1 MKLIHV
7 LPVFAI
13 AAVYA
18 AMGPCLSQATP
29 APASTA
35 PAPAPV
41 PTPWP
46 HEKSDL
52 TPDQSAIWG
61 RLDNGFR
68 YVILPNKFPV
78 KERASMRLYVDA
90 GSLMEEDDQ
99 QGMAHFLEHM
109 AFNGTKNFPA
119 GTMVETFQ
127 RMGMAFGADTNAHT
141 SFKETVYKLELP
153 KVDEAMLTDGLRLF
167 RDDLDG
173 MLLSAEEVDRE
184 RGIILSE
191 KLARDSVESRIMEEG
206 YKFALPES
214 TIPFRMPI
222 GIEETIKKM
231 PRERFVDFYE
241 KWYTPERSVLVVVGD
256 VDVALV
262 EKLIHKYFA
271 DAVARRGNSPDPSLG
286 KVSTGRGLVAKLYT
300 DMEAPAVELSMET
313 HRTPDQK
320 ADSIAKRRADMIRN
334 LADAMINQRLSL
346 LAKEEGTPLIEAQS
360 YNYEMFEFV
369 EIHGIYAKSKPED
382 WKPALTLIE
391 RELRRA
397 VQFGFTSEEFA
408 EATANYLKTVRL
420 RAEQKDT
427 RKNADLANGLVRQ
440 LGRKQVFTDPVDDLK
455 RVEIE
460 IAAVTAE
467 DCVDALRDSW
477 STKDIQVFVGG
488 KLELPEADKT
498 IAAALVESAGVP
510 VEPPSKQE
518 KVEFA
523 YQNFGEAGKVAKKN
537 VVEDLGIVQA
547 VFENEVRVN
556 LKKTEFE
563 KNSIRMTVNF
573 GAGKLQPSADKPG
586 IIPYAQGVFQA
597 GGLEKHSADELR
609 RLFAGKEV
617 GVEFAVGDDSF
628 VLGGKTTPVDL
639 QSQLELL
646 CAYVMAPGFR
656 EEADRQFKRNLDSV
670 YNELNKTA
678 EGVIQNEVTGFI
690 KGSDPRFLFPVRAV
704 MEQRT
709 MAELKAWMADALK
722 EGYMEIAIVG
732 DIDEEK
738 TLEAIGKTFGALP
751 KRLSGRP
758 DDSEARKI
766 AFPKEP
772 RQKTFNFTTEIPRA
786 YALAYW
792 PTADMMDIKRTRR
805 LVLLGQILDDRLRL
819 KIREELGETYSP
831 ASYHNASDTFT
842 DFGYMTAMAS
852 LKPEQV
858 ALVEPMFL
866 EIGAEIGAKGI
877 TDDEFKRAQEP
888 QLQQIVQMRRDN
900 RYWLQRVLVNSQAQ
914 AYRLDWSRSLE
925 NDITTIKREELE
937 ALAKEF
943 LGAERAIT
951 IGVIPAA
958 AAAPASTSTA
968 PSEAPSP
975 SS

>member
-1 MKLIHV
+1 MKFIHF

-18 AMGPCLSQATP
+18 AMGTGHSHAQSTP
-29 APASTA
+29 A
-35 PAPAPV
+35 
-41 PTPWP
+41 PWP

-52 TPDQSAIWG
+52 APDKDAIWG
-61 RLDNGFR
+61 RLESGLR
-68 YVILPNKFPV
+68 YVIFPNKFPV
-78 KERASMRLYVDA
+78 AQRASMRLYVDA

-109 AFNGTKNFPA
+109 AFNGTKNFAA

-153 KVDEAMLTDGLRLF
+153 KVDEAMLTDAMRLF
-167 RDDLDG
+167 RDNLDG

-241 KWYTPERSVLVVVGD
+241 KWYTPKRAVIVVVGD
-256 VDVALV
+256 VDVPLV
-262 EKLIHKYFA
+262 EKLIRQHFG
-271 DAVARRGNSPDPSLG
+271 DAQARRGDSEDPSLG
-286 KVSTGRGLVAKLYT
+286 KVSTGRGLEAKLYT
-300 DMEAPAVELSMET
+300 DMEAAAVEISMET
-313 HRTPDQK
+313 LRTPDK
-320 ADSIAKRRADMIRN
+320 KPDSAAKRRDAMIRN
-334 LADAMINQRLSL
+334 LADAMLNQRLSL

-369 EIHGIYAKSKPED
+369 ETNGVYAKCKPED
-382 WKPALTLIE
+382 WKGALTLIE

-397 VQFGFTSEEFA
+397 VQFGFTPVEFA
-408 EATANYLKTVRL
+408 EATAAYLKTVRL

-427 RKNADLANGLVRQ
+427 RKNSDLANALVKQ
-440 LGRKQVFTDPVDDLK
+440 LGSRKVFTDPVDDLK
-455 RVEIE
+455 RVEKE
-460 IAAVTAE
+460 IAEVTAE
-467 DCVDALRDSW
+467 DCVSALRERW

-488 KLELPEADKT
+488 KLQLPEADKT
-498 IAAALVESAGVP
+498 IAAALVESASVP
-510 VEPPSKQE
+510 VEPPAKQE
-518 KVEFA
+518 QMEFA

-537 VVEDLGIVQA
+537 HVDDLGIVQA
-547 VFENEVRVN
+547 VFENQVRVN
-556 LKKTEFE
+556 IKKTEFE
-563 KNSIRMTVNF
+563 KNSVRLMVNF

-586 IIPYAQGVFQA
+586 IIPYAQAVFQA

-609 RLFAGKEV
+609 RLFAGKELSV
-617 GVEFAVGDDSF
+617 DFAVGDDSF
-628 VLGGKTTPVDL
+628 VLGGKTTPADL
-639 QSQLELL
+639 ESQLELL
-646 CAYVMAPGFR
+646 CAYVVAPGYR
-656 EEADRQFKRNLDSV
+656 EEADRQFKRNLDSL
-670 YNELNKTA
+670 YTDLDKTA
-678 EGVIQNEVTGFI
+678 EGVIQNQVTGFI
-690 KGSDPRFLFPVRAV
+690 KGSDPRFIFPARAE
-704 MEQRT
+704 MEKRS
-709 MAELKAWMADALK
+709 MADVKAWMGDALK

-732 DIDEEK
+732 DVEETK
-738 TLEAIGKTFGALP
+738 ALEAVGKTFGALP
-751 KRLSGRP
+751 KRLAGRP

-772 RQKTFNFTTEIPRA
+772 RQKTFNFSTEIPRA

-842 DFGYMTAMAS
+842 GFGYMTAMAS

-858 ALVEPMFL
+858 AVVEPMFL

-877 TDDEFKRAQEP
+877 TEDEFKRAQEP

-914 AYRLDWSRSLE
+914 PYRLDWSRSLE
-925 NDITTIKREELE
+925 QDISTIKREELE
-937 ALAKEF
+937 QLAKEF
-943 LGAERAIT
+943 LGTERAIT
-951 IGVIPAA
+951 IGVIPAPGA
-958 AAAPASTSTA
+958 APASPAAAPAAT
-968 PSEAPSP
+968 P